1 VREEW
6 PVVPNKVWDQIGTT
20 MERLGKQHIGFH
32 LCVSQSIARG
42 LNSLGSSISK
52 QAQELEAEVS
62 FSRRDLLNCVLCDF
76 LLYACLLC
84 SCMLCNCELC
94 MMLRILRCAV

>member
-62 FSRRDLLNCVLCDF
+62 FSRRDLRNCVMCDF
-76 LLYACLLC
+76 C
-84 SCMLCNCELC
+84 CMLVCCVVVYIWC
-94 MMLRILRCAV
+94 IL